1 MIAPAISERRERVNS
16 HLEIEVAAEHVQSR
30 YDKAVAHW
38 DLYTM
43 AQLGPQLSVLKC
55 LVRETR
61 VVTA

>member
-1 MIAPAISERRERVNS
+1 MSPLERRATVNS
-16 HLEIEVAAEHVQSR
+16 HLEIEVAADHVQSR

-43 AQLGPQLSVLKC
+43 AQLGPQLSVLQR
-55 LVRETR
+55 LVRETK